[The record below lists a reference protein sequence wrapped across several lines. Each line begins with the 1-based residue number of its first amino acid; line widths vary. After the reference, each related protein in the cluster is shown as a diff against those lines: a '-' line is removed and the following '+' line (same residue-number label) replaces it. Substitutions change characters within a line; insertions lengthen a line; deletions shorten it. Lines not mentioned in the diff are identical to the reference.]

1 MGMPFPL
8 GLVALAEGAEDLV
21 PWAWGINGFASVVA
35 AILATL
41 LAIHFGFRA
50 VVLLAAALYLGAAF
64 VFPAAPGREPAAA
77 PG

>member
-1 MGMPFPL
+1 
-8 GLVALAEGAEDLV
+8 V
-21 PWAWGINGFASVVA
+21 
-35 AILATL
+35 

-77 PG
+77 AG